1 MSASSSNTFLGIK
14 TTLNVFSQSTESGGI
29 TRLRSTP
36 SFGELHS
43 TLQLVRSHLRSI
55 RRWYNTLVRQGPWSF
70 YWFIVWTSCE
80 VKYVHVNRTNLT
92 YYVRR
97 IVSLSGSRP
106 NKRHFSWSSEPKHG
120 WTVFVN
126 QWLKGQTFSVN
137 EPNNNVLSKLR
148 IHVNPPGGYSL
159 I

>member
-1 MSASSSNTFLGIK
+1 MTPTFILTAMSASSSNTFLGIK
-14 TTLNVFSQSTESGGI
+14 TTLNMFSQSTESGGI

-97 IVSLSGSRP
+97 IVSLSDSRP
-106 NKRHFSWSSEPKHG
+106 NKRHFSWSSGPSTFGQFLLISRWRGNIFSE
-120 WTVFVN
+120 WT
-126 QWLKGQTFSVN
+126 
-137 EPNNNVLSKLR
+137 
-148 IHVNPPGGYSL
+148 
-159 I
+159 